1 MREVRL
7 RLPRGIATA
16 QPVGACKCETPRRP
30 RRLLLGAR
38 ERKAGGGA
46 GSARPIGA
54 QAEPFRLLTSP
65 RALKVTE
72 RA

>member
-16 QPVGACKCETPRRP
+16 QRIGVCKCETPRRP
-30 RRLLLGAR
+30 RRLLLSAS
-38 ERKAGGGA
+38 ERKTGGGA
-46 GSARPIGA
+46 GSARPISA
-54 QAEPFRLLTSP
+54 QAGPFRLPTSP